1 MSSGVVY
8 GGSVLSKID
17 DKGRATIPAE
27 IRDTIQESS
36 GGNIV
41 CISRHA
47 SLQCLVGFGKA
58 ERLKL
63 RSDIDQQWSSGVERG
78 TEFNRE
84 LAGLT
89 ASSIFETN
97 FESSGRFV
105 LSKMQRHF
113 GRLAS
118 RVFFFGAT
126 THFMLWDPDIF
137 LNDAPEDFAAVKEE
151 LEYWLSVQNDNKGG
165 RG

>member
-1 MSSGVVY
+1 M
-8 GGSVLSKID
+8 SKID
-17 DKGRATIPAE
+17 EKGRATIPAE
-27 IRDTIQESS
+27 LRDTIQDSS
-36 GGNIV
+36 GSNIV

-47 SLQCLVGFGKA
+47 SLPCLVGFGKA

-63 RSDIDQQWSSGVERG
+63 RSDIEQQWSSGVDRG
-78 TEFNRE
+78 VEFDRE
-84 LAGLT
+84 IAGLA

-113 GRLAS
+113 GKLNN

-137 LNDAPEDFAAVKEE
+137 LNEAPEVYAPVKEE
-151 LEYWLSVQNDNKGG
+151 LEYWLSIQKDQNGKGG